1 MCDDRCRG
9 KNAEDYKQVDE
20 DRKAAERRVRHMSFI
35 VSKLLNLVSIIKDL
49 FVEKVASIFD
59 RHAKTLSEA
68 VEVEEVEETLI
79 EAESELHALVV
90 RTDIRK
96 PFHEIVDILKG
107 LAEEIRLKSVSNDL
121 TLESLIRWQKT
132 TVRSIEF
139 LALVGKTM
147 PIDSVFH
154 ALYLRLKY
162 SRDNVRN
169 LQHQYR
175 LNVNYRTRGR
185 W

>member
-1 MCDDRCRG
+1 MDNMFKIFRVLELLTSVSSDR

-90 RTDIRK
+90 RMDIRK

-107 LAEEIRLKSVSNDL
+107 FLAEEIRLKSVSNDL

-132 TVRSIEF
+132 TVRSLNFWPWWARPCLSI
-139 LALVGKTM
+139 
-147 PIDSVFH
+147 
-154 ALYLRLKY
+154 LYSMHY
-162 SRDNVRN
+162 
-169 LQHQYR
+169 
-175 LNVNYRTRGR
+175 TCG
-185 W
+185 